1 MNNILRENEAI
12 KAAKKAAKD
21 AAGAAK
27 AAAAPAVS
35 INAGKKPSG
44 PARKV
49 TKQDSINAAKQAAKA
64 AAGAAKAAG
73 SAAVSVKNESRN
85 RSIIRMTESDLHQ
98 IIKESVNRILR
109 ETEYDVNSDEW
120 KSNFDLGAEPDW
132 WKGDEAQTNKEIAD
146 YDSLPDKARHPYG
159 AEIPDFS
166 GRRDSQKTRA
176 FADYNYGDKLAAK
189 RPNSVFMKQQDKD
202 LDGRSYGKYH
212 SNDYEFKRYLKKRG
226 VDLNTQR
233 LSKDEIDKYWDD
245 YLWDAQHT
253 VHYDE
258 RPFYQDSFD

>member
-35 INAGKKPSG
+35 INTGKKPSG

-49 TKQDSINAAKQAAKA
+49 TKQDSIKAAKKAAKA

-98 IIKESVNRILR
+98 IIKESVNRILN
-109 ETEYDVNSDEW
+109 EIHGASHLPHDYSDED
-120 KSNFDLGAEPDW
+120 FDE
-132 WKGDEAQTNKEIAD
+132 
-146 YDSLPDKARHPYG
+146 YG
-159 AEIPDFS
+159 NRVDGPDF
-166 GRRDSQKTRA
+166 GEDFDEEKWHR
-176 FADYNYGDKLAAK
+176 FE
-189 RPNSVFMKQQDKD
+189 KQH
-202 LDGRSYGKYH
+202 GY
-212 SNDYEFKRYLKKRG
+212 
-226 VDLNTQR
+226 
-233 LSKDEIDKYWDD
+233 
-245 YLWDAQHT
+245 
-253 VHYDE
+253 
-258 RPFYQDSFD
+258 